1 MNDLRF
7 LLFGLKPRSAAPCIG
22 IGIGRGE
29 ELPATLTAF

>member
-7 LLFGLKPRSAAPCIG
+7 LLFGLKPLSAATCMALAR
-22 IGIGRGE
+22 RGE